1 MLLGVLGIE
10 YHGGVC
16 EFNRPIHLDF
26 HNFHMLFNEL
36 DE

>member
-1 MLLGVLGIE
+1 MLLEVLGIE

-26 HNFHMLFNEL
+26 HMLFNEL